1 MSCMVAATSSNLRS
15 PLSTYWVSY
24 KGTRFP
30 IRRGETIL
38 GRSPYCSIV
47 ISDDL
52 VSREHC
58 ALRLGPEGLTIAD
71 LNSTNG
77 ITVNGALVQG
87 VQVLKAGDTLGV
99 GTATLEVILV
109 DTAMRS
115 TANATRDKAEPPPR
129 DDEQV
134 TLKPVTAVDLIEA
147 LLKSTPEAEQQ
158 GALPLVRR
166 AVDDVIANTT
176 HLTAETRER
185 LATITSTLVERS
197 PDEYSDWRRGILAAM
212 ERLE

>member
-1 MSCMVAATSSNLRS
+1 M
-15 PLSTYWVSY
+15 STYWVSY

-58 ALRLGPEGLTIAD
+58 SLRLSPEGLTIAD

-77 ITVNGALVQG
+77 VTVNGVLVRG
-87 VQVLKAGDTLGV
+87 VQMLKAGDVLGV
-99 GTATLEVILV
+99 GTAQLEVMVIDAALR
-109 DTAMRS
+109 A
-115 TANATRDKAEPPPR
+115 TANATQNKKQPPPEPN

-134 TLKPVTAVDLIEA
+134 TLRPVTAVDLIEA
-147 LLKSTPEAEQQ
+147 LLRSIPDGEQV
-158 GALPLVRR
+158 GSLPLIRR
-166 AVDDVIANTT
+166 AVDDVLSCTT
-176 HLTAETRER
+176 RLEPDTRER
-185 LATITSTLVERS
+185 LSAIADTLVTRA
-197 PDEYSDWRRGILAAM
+197 PGEYDDWRRGIHSAM
-212 ERLE
+212 ERLT

>member
-1 MSCMVAATSSNLRS
+1 M
-15 PLSTYWVSY
+15 STYWVSY

-77 ITVNGALVQG
+77 VTVNGALVHG
-87 VQVLKAGDTLGV
+87 VQVLKAGDALGV
-99 GTATLEVILV
+99 GTATLEVIVV
-109 DTAMRS
+109 DAAMRS
-115 TANATRDKAEPPPR
+115 TANATRNKAEPPPR
-129 DDEQV
+129 DDDQV

-147 LLKSTPEAEQQ
+147 LLESAPEAEQ
-158 GALPLVRR
+158 ARSMPLVRR
-166 AVDDVIANTT
+166 AVDDVIGSAT
-176 HLTAETRER
+176 HLTPETKQR
-185 LATITSTLVERS
+185 LTTIAAAVVERA
-197 PDEYSDWRRGILAAM
+197 PGEYDDWRRGILAAM